1 MFETNILI
9 LAAGY
14 NKVSEKPCSLWSFGN
29 GKSILDWQIHAFET
43 VLPKSEINIAIVYN
57 YQ

>member
-14 NKVSEKPCSLWSFGN
+14 NKISEKPCSLWSFGN
-29 GKSILDWQIHAFET
+29 GKSILDWQIDTFKTA
-43 VLPKSEINIAIVYN
+43 LPNNKVNIAIRKT
-57 YQ
+57 